1 MKERKVDEGS
11 NTLDGGHLLAFLER
25 IEKLEE
31 EKKAVSEDIKD
42 VYAEAK
48 GTGFDP
54 KMIRKVVA
62 IRKQD
67 KVKRQEEEAILQL
80 YLASVGLD

>member
-1 MKERKVDEGS
+1 MDTSTVDT
-11 NTLDGGHLLAFLER
+11 NAVDGGHLRAFVER

-31 EKKAVSEDIKD
+31 EKRAIADDIKD

-54 KMIRKVVA
+54 KIIRKIVSL
-62 IRKQD
+62 RKQD
-67 KVKRQEEEAILQL
+67 KHKREEEEEILDL
-80 YLASVGLD
+80 YLAALGMD